1 MSKTKSKVFVMR
13 MTNETREQLD
23 KLSANGKF
31 RYNNTAVVE
40 NLIHQAYLLTLSNN
54 EK

>member
-1 MSKTKSKVFVMR
+1 MSKIKKKVFVMR
-13 MTNETREQLD
+13 MTDTTREQLD
-23 KLSANGKF
+23 KLSANAKF

-40 NLIHQAYLLTLSNN
+40 SLIHEAYLQTLKED